1 MDWRRITAHPG
12 ARWLWHVL
20 RPLLARLRD
29 LVPII
34 VVIGL
39 FQTLVLRQPL
49 PHAGSLLAGLALVVG
64 GLTLFVVGL
73 ELALF
78 PLGQQLAH
86 AFAERGSLPWLV
98 AFAFAMGFGTTFA
111 EPALIAI
118 TDKAQSLAARQQAA
132 GAEQPETALDGARTA
147 WPGSLVVRTTVAAAV
162 GTALVLGVLRIVLGW
177 SIAWLMVGGYALAL
191 VLTPLAPPALVAMA
205 YDSGGVTTSTIT
217 VPLTTALGVGLA
229 SSIRGRSPLVDGFG
243 LIGLASLV
251 PIIFVLVLGILW
263 SCISLAIS
271 CVR

>member
-1 MDWRRITAHPG
+1 MDWRRITAHPL
-12 ARWLWHVL
+12 ARGLVHVL

-29 LVPII
+29 LVPIV

-49 PHAGSLLAGLALVVG
+49 PYDAGLVVGLALVVG

-78 PLGQQLAH
+78 PLGEQLAH
-86 AFAERGSLPWLV
+86 AFAARGSLPWLV
-98 AFAFAMGFGTTFA
+98 AFAFALGFGTTFA

-118 TDKAQSLAARQQAA
+118 VDKAEELAPKPQTSGHASNAPLTAADAR
-132 GAEQPETALDGARTA
+132 A
-147 WPGSLVVRTTVAAAV
+147 WPGALLVRTTVALAV
-162 GTALVLGVLRIVLGW
+162 GSALVLGVLRIVLGW
-177 SIAWLMVGGYALAL
+177 SIAWLMVVGYAVAL
-191 VLTPLAPPALVAMA
+191 VLTPLAPPALVALA

-229 SSIRGRSPLVDGFG
+229 ASIRGRSPLVDGFG
-243 LIGLASLV
+243 LIGLASLL
-251 PIIFVLVLGILW
+251 PIVFVLVLGILW
-263 SCISLAIS
+263 SCL
-271 CVR
+271 